1 MAKVLIEIG
10 WKKYVVDA
18 AEALAV
24 SDMLSKAEMY
34 ETKYVDDGNDKQ
46 VSMHYV
52 YPQEDSHW
60 RMEIMP
66 ENVYR
71 MAKLAGKPEK
81 D

>member
-10 WKKYVVDA
+10 WKKFVVDA

-34 ETKYVDDGNDKQ
+34 ETKYVKDSNDKQ

-52 YPQEDSHW
+52 YPQEDSNW

-66 ENVYR
+66 ENIYR
-71 MAKLAGKPEK
+71 MAKLAGKPIE